1 MKTLKIRFFD
11 NLFCINAIY
20 TSIRFI
26 RNTNL
31 SNKHQY
37 IASNRE
43 KTKLRKSSEKI
54 FCWFSILMQFPKNWK
69 SCWFT
74 SNFYV
79 LIWFQVL
86 KIKTNC
92 NYNTN
97 SPCSVQNSVIKWQK
111 WEKWRTTQVWKINKI
126 FFSELF
132 LPFVFSLLEAMYWC
146 LLLKLVFL
154 INLMDV

>member
-1 MKTLKIRFFD
+1 MRFFD
-11 NLFCINAIY
+11 DLICIYAIY

-31 SNKHQY
+31 SNNYHY
-37 IASNRE
+37 ITSNKV
-43 KTKLRKSSEKI
+43 KTRWRKISEKI
-54 FCWFSILMQFPKNWK
+54 FWWFSILMQFPKNWK

-132 LPFVFSLLEAMYWC
+132 LPFVFTLLEVMYWC
-146 LLLKLVFL
+146 VLLKLVFL

>member
-1 MKTLKIRFFD
+1 MY
-11 NLFCINAIY
+11 AIY

-26 RNTNL
+26 RNTSF

-97 SPCSVQNSVIKWQK
+97 SPCLVQNSVIKWQK
-111 WEKWRTTQVWKINKI
+111 WEKWRTTQVWKTNQMFFFWTFSSFCFYFIGSNAMVFVAQISVSNKSYGCVDGI
-126 FFSELF
+126 H
-132 LPFVFSLLEAMYWC
+132 A
-146 LLLKLVFL
+146 
-154 INLMDV
+154 N

>member
-11 NLFCINAIY
+11 NLICINAIY

-31 SNKHQY
+31 SNNYHY
-37 IASNRE
+37 ITSNKV
-43 KTKLRKSSEKI
+43 KTRWRKISEKI
-54 FCWFSILMQFPKNWK
+54 FWWFSILMQFPENWK
-69 SCWFT
+69 SFWFT

-79 LIWFQVL
+79 LTCFPL
-86 KIKTNC
+86 SKIKTSS
-92 NYNTN
+92 NYNVN

-132 LPFVFSLLEAMYWC
+132 LPFVFTLLEVMYWC
-146 LLLKLVFL
+146 VLLKIVFL

>member
-1 MKTLKIRFFD
+1 MKTLKIRFFG
-11 NLFCINAIY
+11 NLICINAIY

-26 RNTNL
+26 RNTYL

-69 SCWFT
+69 SWWLT
-74 SNFYV
+74 SNFYA
-79 LIWFQVL
+79 L
-86 KIKTNC
+86 TNC
-92 NYNTN
+92 SYFAN

-111 WEKWRTTQVWKINKI
+111 WEKWRTIQVWKINKI

-132 LPFVFSLLEAMYWC
+132 LHFVFSLFEAMYWYFM
-146 LLLKLVFL
+146 LKLIFL
-154 INLMDV
+154 VNLMYV